1 MIDSSEVE
9 KIDIYECTAKEYQL
23 GFDSANDSI
32 IDLSSSVEVIEEKAE
47 AKKEEPKPGD
57 YVIKSKEVGKAKK
70 LAKNENKPKQAFISI
85 NIEKMDQLLDLIG
98 EIVIAEAVVAQNP
111 DLKVPGLELSNFNK
125 ATANLMK
132 ITSDLQ
138 EVIMSMRMMPLNA
151 TFQKMNRIVFDSARK
166 LDKDIELV
174 VSGENTEVD
183 KNIIENISDPLMH
196 IIRNSV
202 DHGIETMEERKAV
215 GKNPKGVIKL
225 TAYNEGGKVLIIVE
239 DDGHGLDRE
248 KILKKAKKNGLV
260 NKKAD
265 AEYTD
270 K

>member
-1 MIDSSEVE
+1 MMSNIRAYAATYALKEVAEDLLFTPEDILTNEASSDVILKDGFKMLLQAQCSKDEILGMIDSSEVE

-132 ITSDLQ
+132 ITSD
-138 EVIMSMRMMPLNA
+138 
-151 TFQKMNRIVFDSARK
+151 
-166 LDKDIELV
+166 
-174 VSGENTEVD
+174 
-183 KNIIENISDPLMH
+183 
-196 IIRNSV
+196 
-202 DHGIETMEERKAV
+202 
-215 GKNPKGVIKL
+215 
-225 TAYNEGGKVLIIVE
+225 
-239 DDGHGLDRE
+239 
-248 KILKKAKKNGLV
+248 
-260 NKKAD
+260 
-265 AEYTD
+265 
-270 K
+270 